1 MTKHFRILGRFPND
15 RFVDWIVKRA
25 HTLSLNGHV
34 AQLNDSEI
42 ALTVA
47 GHPILVDAMEVACSL
62 GPIDASVD
70 LITEEKQLLP
80 QQDRQSAQIVRYFG
94 HQPPVRPLMK

>member
-1 MTKHFRILGRFPND
+1 
-15 RFVDWIVKRA
+15 
-25 HTLSLNGHV
+25 
-34 AQLNDSEI
+34 
-42 ALTVA
+42 
-47 GHPILVDAMEVACSL
+47 MEVACSL